1 MTEYMRVNVCGRV
14 TLAEERFSVG
24 GRRLARLCVATG
36 GDARKVGSVAQF
48 DFYDEEVIPT
58 VLACRREERV
68 LVLGRLQGSYS
79 DKGYWNGYLF
89 GDAVFRSTMDPS
101 TPIGYAEA
109 DEGRGTKLN
118 GGAGAAKAAAPAPLP
133 HEDTDDFPF

>member
-14 TLAEERFSVG
+14 TLAEERFSGG

-48 DFYDEEVIPT
+48 DFYDEDLIPL
-58 VLACRREERV
+58 VLSCRREERV

-89 GDAVFRSTMDPS
+89 GDAVFRSTKDDLRS
-101 TPIGYAEA
+101 TK
-109 DEGRGTKLN
+109 DEGRSTKLN
-118 GGAGAAKAAAPAPLP
+118 GGAGAAKASAPLP
-133 HEDTDDFPF
+133 HEDTDDIPF

>member
-14 TLAEERFSVG
+14 TLAEERFSGG

-48 DFYDEEVIPT
+48 DFYDEDLIPL
-58 VLACRREERV
+58 VLSCRREERV

-79 DKGYWNGYLF
+79 DKGYWNAYLF
-89 GDAVFRSTMDPS
+89 GDAVFRSTMD
-101 TPIGYAEA
+101 A
-109 DEGRGTKLN
+109 GRGTNLN

-133 HEDTDDFPF
+133 HEDTDDIPF

>member
-14 TLAEERFSVG
+14 TLAEEWFSGG

-48 DFYDEEVIPT
+48 DFYDEELIPT
-58 VLACRREERV
+58 VLGCRREERV

-79 DKGYWNGYLF
+79 DNGYWNGYLF
-89 GDAVFRSTMDPS
+89 GDAVFR
-101 TPIGYAEA
+101 AEGPA
-109 DEGRGTKLN
+109 G
-118 GGAGAAKAAAPAPLP
+118 GGAGLKSRAPMAAAASAALP
-133 HEDTDDFPF
+133 YEEEEDLQF

>member
-58 VLACRREERV
+58 VLGCRLEERV

-89 GDAVFRSTMDPS
+89 GDAVFRSTMD
-101 TPIGYAEA
+101 EV
-109 DEGRGTKLN
+109 RRTKLN

-133 HEDTDDFPF
+133 HEDTDDIPF

>member
-14 TLAEERFSVG
+14 TLAEERFSGG

-48 DFYDEEVIPT
+48 DFYDEEVIST

-89 GDAVFRSTMDPS
+89 GDAVFRSTK
-101 TPIGYAEA
+101 
-109 DEGRGTKLN
+109 DEGRSTKLN
-118 GGAGAAKAAAPAPLP
+118 GGAGVAKAAAPAPLP
-133 HEDTDDFPF
+133 HEDTDDIPF

>member
-14 TLAEERFSVG
+14 TLAEERFSGG

-48 DFYDEEVIPT
+48 DFYDEAVIPT
-58 VLACRREERV
+58 VLGCRREERV

-89 GDAVFRSTMDPS
+89 GDAVFRSTKDDLRS
-101 TPIGYAEA
+101 
-109 DEGRGTKLN
+109 TKLN
-118 GGAGAAKAAAPAPLP
+118 GGAGGAKAAAPAPLP
-133 HEDTDDFPF
+133 HEDTDDIPF

>member
-14 TLAEERFSVG
+14 TMAEERFSVG

-48 DFYDEEVIPT
+48 DFYDEEVIPL

-89 GDAVFRSTMDPS
+89 GDAVFR
-101 TPIGYAEA
+101 A
-109 DEGRGTKLN
+109 DG
-118 GGAGAAKAAAPAPLP
+118 GGADVSRSEVRMAAAPVPLP
-133 HEDTDDFPF
+133 HEGEEDLPF

>member
-14 TLAEERFSVG
+14 TMAEERFSVG

-36 GDARKVGSVAQF
+36 GDARKAGSVAQF
-48 DFYDEEVIPT
+48 DFYDEELIPL
-58 VLACRREERV
+58 VLGCRREERV

-89 GDAVFRSTMDPS
+89 GDAVFR
-101 TPIGYAEA
+101 A
-109 DEGRGTKLN
+109 DAGV
-118 GGAGAAKAAAPAPLP
+118 GATASRADAPAPVPAPLP
-133 HEDTDDFPF
+133 YEGVEDFPF